1 MENPNDTFWLLLMAC
16 LYMHVL
22 DDFVLQK
29 ATLCDLKQKDWW
41 RKLVGP
47 EFEKSRYSHDYVMA
61 LFIHAGQCSLGMLLP
76 IALFQLF
83 KGMPVDVLF
92 LWMAFCVNTCVH
104 AFVDNLKANEFA
116 INLIEDQMAHI
127 VQIVVTLV
135 VFIMRNFA

>member
-1 MENPNDTFWLLLMAC
+1 MENPTDTFCLLLMAC

-29 ATLCDLKQKDWW
+29 ATLCDLKQKSWW
-41 RKLVGP
+41 SRLIGP

-76 IALFQLF
+76 IILYQLY
-83 KGMPVDVLF
+83 KGMPVDTPF
-92 LWMAFCVNTCVH
+92 FCGAFIFNMFIH
-104 AFVDNLKANEFA
+104 AFVDNLKANELA

-127 VQIVVTLV
+127 TQIVITLI
-135 VFIMRNFA
+135 VFIMRNF